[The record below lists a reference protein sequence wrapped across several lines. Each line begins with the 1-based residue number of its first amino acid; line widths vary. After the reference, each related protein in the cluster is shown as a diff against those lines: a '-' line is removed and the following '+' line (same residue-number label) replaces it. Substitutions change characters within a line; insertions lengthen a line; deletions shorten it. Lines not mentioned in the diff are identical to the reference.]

1 MNSTAQEIYPQI
13 IQSLS
18 PSERLRLATFILNG
32 LLETNSPPIDQHD
45 FWTEEDQTDIAN
57 FSLPYA
63 ASQVSFAIEDDR
75 DYLIGSSASMTEW
88 DSEADEQA
96 YGDL

>member
-1 MNSTAQEIYPQI
+1 MKSTAQEIYPQI

-57 FSLPYA
+57 FSLRYVATQFP
-63 ASQVSFAIEDDR
+63 EDEV
-75 DYLIGSSASMTEW
+75 A
-88 DSEADEQA
+88 
-96 YGDL
+96 